1 MGMKKI
7 SSGQTSGLHSLQK
20 CLKKKPRQKLDV
32 KFRTGF
38 LIESCASITFG
49 NGFD

>member
-7 SSGQTSGLHSLQK
+7 SSGQTSGLHS
-20 CLKKKPRQKLDV
+20 LKKKPRQKLDV

-38 LIESCASITFG
+38 LIGSCASITFG